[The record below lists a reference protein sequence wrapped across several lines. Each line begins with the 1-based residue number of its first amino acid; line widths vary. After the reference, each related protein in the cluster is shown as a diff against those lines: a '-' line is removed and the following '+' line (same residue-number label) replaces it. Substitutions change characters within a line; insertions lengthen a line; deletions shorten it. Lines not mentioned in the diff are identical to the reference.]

1 MGQTRKRNYDRYTL
15 AFKLQAV
22 KLADHPDVMSK
33 SVAESLGIH
42 PVMLYRWQ
50 MEHRRG
56 ELKENKHM
64 KAKPPSPKRRRPA
77 EPRQRTDPGVS
88 REAELLQ
95 ARKRIGELEKA
106 LASREEEL
114 DLLKKAQ
121 RFFAGT
127 KQRPSVSSRRTGPNT
142 K

>member
-1 MGQTRKRNYDRYTL
+1 MGRTRKRKYDRYTL

-22 KLADHPDVMSK
+22 KLANHPEVMSK

-50 MEHRRG
+50 MEYRNG
-56 ELKENKHM
+56 ELSENRHM
-64 KAKPPSPKRRRPA
+64 KPEPVSPRRRLRRA
-77 EPRQRTDPGVS
+77 GCEVA
-88 REAELLQ
+88 RETELIK
-95 ARKRIGELEKA
+95 ARKRIKDLERA
-106 LASREEEL
+106 LEQREEEL

-121 RFFAGT
+121 RFFAERRQ
-127 KQRPSVSSRRTGPNT
+127 KSSPSSRRTGKGT